1 MNLIRL
7 SILFAIALAIY
18 MISLDSSN
26 IWISNSSD
34 QISRST
40 QLDGEIPNAYK
51 VRIYFNEEDHTHT
64 HTING
69 GSYLIYVEV
78 MGSLNF
84 LSTGKVSQM
93 YCDLDCSISSG
104 NGALTGN
111 IEILR
116 TVTVIGDKVEPE
128 MKKDLMEKVIK
139 IILKEIQN
147 L

>member
-18 MISLDSSN
+18 LISLDSSG

-34 QISRST
+34 TINRST
-40 QLDGEIPNAYK
+40 HLDGEIPNGYQVK
-51 VRIYFNEEDHTHT
+51 IYFAEEDYTHT

-69 GSYLIYVEV
+69 GSYLINVEV

-84 LSTGKVSQM
+84 LSTGKISQM
-93 YCDLDCSISSG
+93 YCDLDCSIYSEY
-104 NGALTGN
+104 GALTGN

-116 TVTVIGDKVEPE
+116 TITVIGVKGESE
-128 MKKDLMEKVIK
+128 MKEDLMKKIIK
-139 IILKEIQN
+139 IILKEIQKI
-147 L
+147 